1 MHLGPIPARRRLGS
15 LLLTLLSAPP
25 SACTQDAIKIRAAIR
40 SALEATSSALT
51 SAKEL
56 VSTDTEPQAP
66 ATAAAGTG
74 VAGR

>member
-1 MHLGPIPARRRLGS
+1 VLM
-15 LLLTLLSAPP
+15 LLLPP
-25 SACTQDAIKIRAAIR
+25 FLPCPPLPRQDAIKVRAAIR

-56 VSTDTEPQAP
+56 VSTDTEPQP
-66 ATAAAGTG
+66 PTAAAGTG